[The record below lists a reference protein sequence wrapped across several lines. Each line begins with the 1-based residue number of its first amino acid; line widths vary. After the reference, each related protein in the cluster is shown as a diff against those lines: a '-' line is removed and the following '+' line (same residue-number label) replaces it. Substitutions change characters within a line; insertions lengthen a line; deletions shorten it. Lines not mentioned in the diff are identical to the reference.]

1 MRPVKYGVQ
10 YGCIASGRVARS
22 NVEATSA
29 RGDVMTDE
37 KIEINPSYYDPAGRI
52 ANPERV
58 IEVGR
63 PIRFATFKIRT
74 AIYFGFWAA
83 FGAFSVQPVARPH
96 PGIAAPGGLH
106 RRATMESRAMRNR

>member
-1 MRPVKYGVQ
+1 
-10 YGCIASGRVARS
+10 
-22 NVEATSA
+22 
-29 RGDVMTDE
+29 MTDE

-83 FGAFSVQPVARPH
+83 FGAFLFNLLLALIQALLLLAGYTGVRLWNL
-96 PGIAAPGGLH
+96 G
-106 RRATMESRAMRNR
+106 R